1 MSRTTTAAKP
11 RSRAKATTKAT
22 APAEATVE
30 TPAAETPAPADT
42 AVVLTGRLT
51 ADPQLRHTATSG
63 KPVTSIRLA
72 VNGGEKP
79 TFHTVVVWG
88 RQAEVVCQYLK
99 KGRLVEVTGRSQER
113 TFEGK
118 DGEQR
123 RTTEVVAYNVQFL
136 RGPAASQPQAEGER
150 AVA

>member
-1 MSRTTTAAKP
+1 MSSTTTAAKP

-30 TPAAETPAPADT
+30 KPATEAPAPADI
-42 AVVLTGRLT
+42 VLTGRLT

-72 VNGGEKP
+72 VNGNGEP

-88 RQAEVVCQYLK
+88 RQAEVVCQYLN
-99 KGRLVEVTGRSQER
+99 KGRLVEVTGRSQVR
-113 TFEGK
+113 TFEAG
-118 DGEQR
+118 DGSER
-123 RTTEVVAYNVQFL
+123 RVTEIVAYRVRFL
-136 RGPAASQPQAEGER
+136 SARPAAEAQAESER
-150 AVA
+150 AAA